1 MAKYDLNEKEEGIIL
16 GIILNTMNDFLK
28 MNKYSK
34 IKYVTLEKAEVINA
48 NERVEDNVI
57 KSYDENLSVFE
68 LGNLFENSKIK
79 KIIDKALTNKQRSVL
94 FLYYCKNK
102 KDKEISR
109 LMNLKEDT
117 VRKIRNRAVEKIS
130 KMVKEQKDGR
140 ERV

>member
-34 IKYVTLEKAEVINA
+34 IKYVSLEKAEVINA

-79 KIIDKALTNKQRSVL
+79 KIIEKALTNKQRSVL

-102 KDKEISR
+102 KDKEIGR

-117 VRKIRNRAVEKIS
+117 VRKIRNRAIEKIG
-130 KMVKEQKDGR
+130 KMVRD
-140 ERV
+140 